1 MNLHPALG
9 DFFTLFQL
17 PRHFALDPAKLEAA
31 YLDVQ
36 ARVHPDRFAHLAENE
51 RRVSMQW
58 AAHANEAYRTL
69 KSPLMRARYLLELTG
84 HDPQVESNT
93 AMPHDF
99 LMRQMVLRE
108 AIEEARDEGDVDAL
122 DALLREI
129 RREARNMEQT
139 LVEDFDVRADY
150 AAASGRVR
158 QLMFLERLQQ
168 EIGGAIEV
176 LEN

>member
-9 DFFTLFQL
+9 DFFALFQL
-17 PRHFALDPAKLEAA
+17 PRRFALDPAKLEAA

-36 ARVHPDRFAHLAENE
+36 AHVHPDRFAHLAENE

-58 AAHANEAYRTL
+58 AAHANEAFRTL
-69 KSPLMRARYLLELTG
+69 KSPLARARYLLELQG
-84 HDPQVESNT
+84 HDPQIESNT
-93 AMPHDF
+93 AMPADF
-99 LMRQMVLRE
+99 LIRQMLLRE
-108 AIEEARDEGDVDAL
+108 AIHDAREAGDVSAL
-122 DALLREI
+122 DVLLRELS
-129 RREARNMEQT
+129 REAREMEQA
-139 LVEDFDVRADY
+139 LVEDIDAREDY

-158 QLMFLERLQQ
+158 QLMFLGRLQE